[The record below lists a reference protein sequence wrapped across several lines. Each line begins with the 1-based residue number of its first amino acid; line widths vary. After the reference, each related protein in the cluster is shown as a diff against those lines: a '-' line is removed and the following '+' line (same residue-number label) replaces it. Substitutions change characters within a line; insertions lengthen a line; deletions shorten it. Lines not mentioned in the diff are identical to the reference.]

1 MAEIIIKDY
10 DGEKP
15 ILVSTVNQ
23 EDVSPEKDSFIQ
35 KYWRPSMAILYLT
48 LCLLDYGVR
57 PIVNQYYAKQ
67 FDLPTVVEA
76 IKPLEPVV
84 QVKALEIAARNEIWP
99 PILNDMFHL
108 AFGAILTAA
117 ATTRGLEKMKRK
129 GQGV

>member
-1 MAEIIIKDY
+1 MTEIIIKDY

-15 ILVSTVNQ
+15 ILVSTINQ
-23 EDVSPEKDSFIQ
+23 EDVRTEKDSSIQ
-35 KYWRPSMAILYLT
+35 KYWRPSVAILYLI

-67 FDLPTVVEA
+67 FDLTVTVEA
-76 IKPLEPVV
+76 IKPLESVV

-99 PILNDMFHL
+99 PILNEFFHL

>member
-1 MAEIIIKDY
+1 MAEITIKDY

-15 ILVSTVNQ
+15 LLISPVNQ
-23 EDVSPEKDSFIQ
+23 ETLNPKKDSFLQ
-35 KYWRPSMAILYLT
+35 KYWRPSMAILYLF

-57 PIVNQYYAKQ
+57 PVVNQYYANK
-67 FDLPTVVEA
+67 FDLSATVEA
-76 IKPLEPVV
+76 IQPLDPAV

-99 PILNDMFHL
+99 PILNEFVHL

-117 ATTRGLEKMKRK
+117 ATTRGLEKMKRN